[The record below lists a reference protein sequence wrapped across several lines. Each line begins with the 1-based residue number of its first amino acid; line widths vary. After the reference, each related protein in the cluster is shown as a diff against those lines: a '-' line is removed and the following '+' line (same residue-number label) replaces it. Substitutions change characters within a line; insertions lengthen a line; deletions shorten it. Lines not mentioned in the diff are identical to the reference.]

1 MSEKKLKRSNDRV
14 ISGVA
19 AGVAEYLGLDATII
33 RIIWAILGLSGGVG
47 LIAYLVCML
56 IMPQE

>member
-19 AGVAEYLGLDATII
+19 AGVAEYLGLDATIV
-33 RIIWAILGLSGGVG
+33 RILWVIFCLLGGSG
-47 LIAYLVCML
+47 LLVYIVCL
-56 IMPQE
+56 LLMPQE